1 MAENLLDCWKS
12 SFFYV
17 YVLRVSVTTSPDS
30 DYSTVAMLHYPHVI
44 KKAQAEIDRVIGQDR
59 LPEFSDKEH
68 LPYIQ
73 AVANETLRWR
83 PVAVLGGTPHA
94 VIEDDEYNGL

>member
-1 MAENLLDCWKS
+1 MADNLLDCWKL
-12 SFFYV
+12 SFVHV
-17 YVLRVSVTTSPDS
+17 YVPRVSVASTNS

-94 VIEDDEYNGL
+94 VIEDDEYNGM